1 MAPHRA
7 RESHLTQAD
16 ISANWYRSRADCYAE
31 VAANPEW
38 YTYLAH
44 SHPKLTDEMAVF
56 DRLLE
61 LLRGHHGL
69 NLGCGASAHDVFN
82 LTSAGY
88 DVEGLDT
95 IEENITVAI

>member
-1 MAPHRA
+1 
-7 RESHLTQAD
+7 
-16 ISANWYRSRADCYAE
+16 
-31 VAANPEW
+31 
-38 YTYLAH
+38 
-44 SHPKLTDEMAVF
+44 MAVF

-88 DVEGLDT
+88 EVEGLDA